1 MNRRKFI
8 ELLNLYIDGEIDPKD
23 VGRLEEVIGRDPKAR
38 SIYNQYCRLHR
49 GSRLIYERFRMQA
62 PPKKVPDRQR
72 TGILGWFPARRVG
85 RLAIAASG
93 MAAAIILVSGSVLL
107 MQPGGDSGMIEEIA
121 LTPGKGSG
129 STSFVAVAPVIQ
141 TFNADTEI
149 FELVPANDG
158 TLVPA
163 AWNPE
168 ISLRGKFLNQR
179 IAPVAWPA
187 FYGIQWDTPAHYTYP
202 EGMSVQD
209 EYRVYRGP
217 PSGSRRTSA
226 HRPVGF
232 QFQK

>member
-8 ELLNLYIDGEIDPKD
+8 ELLNLYIDGEIDPED
-23 VGRLEEVIGRDPKAR
+23 VGRLEQVISTDAKAR

-62 PPKKVPDRQR
+62 PPKEYPDRNR
-72 TGILGWFPARRVG
+72 TGVLGWFPARRMG
-85 RLAIAASG
+85 RLTIAASG

-107 MQPGGDSGMIEEIA
+107 MQSEGGRETTEEIA
-121 LTPGKGSG
+121 LTPGQGTGPASI
-129 STSFVAVAPVIQ
+129 VVLAPVIQ
-141 TFNADTEI
+141 TFNSDTEI

-168 ISLRGKFLNQR
+168 ISLRGGFLDQR
-179 IAPVAWPA
+179 VAPVAWPA
-187 FYGIQWDTPAHYTYP
+187 FNGIQWNTPTHFTYP
-202 EGMSVQD
+202 EGMPGQN

-217 PSGSRRTSA
+217 ESGSRQTSA
-226 HRPVGF
+226 YRPVGF